1 MKIVKFKEN
10 IKIKIKKLF
19 FNKNGQATVEF
30 ILLIPFLIITCI
42 AVFQLGY
49 VIYLQNNIKQLSSEA
64 ARIVS
69 TTNSNESGEK
79 AIKRNNNLYDGL
91 NFDINI
97 EPNLWK
103 ARKVGEIVTVGIAIN
118 YEGFGGLIKKL
129 FGKSILI
136 YSESSMRMECE

>member
-49 VIYLQNNIKQLSSEA
+49 VIYLQNNIKQLSREA
-64 ARIVS
+64 ARVVS
-69 TTNSNESGEK
+69 TTNSNSLCTK
-79 AIKRNNNLYDGL
+79 IIRDNNNLYEDL
-91 NFDINI
+91 NFQISI
-97 EPNLWK
+97 SPEPE
-103 ARKVGEIVTVGIAIN
+103 AQRKVGNIVKIGIKIN
-118 YEGFGGLIKKL
+118 YEGFGGLITNI
-129 FGKSILI
+129 FGKPISI
-136 YSESSMRMECE
+136 YSESIMRMECE